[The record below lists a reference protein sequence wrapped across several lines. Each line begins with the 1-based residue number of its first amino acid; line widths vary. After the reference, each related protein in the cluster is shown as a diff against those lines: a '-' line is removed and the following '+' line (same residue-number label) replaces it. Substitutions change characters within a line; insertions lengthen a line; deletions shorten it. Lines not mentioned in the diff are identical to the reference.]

1 MKQFFQDTSAA
12 EAARVHAGLTERF
25 IRLVEEELA
34 RTTDGFVRE
43 SLLES
48 IEEMHG
54 IRRVYCAAAGQ
65 RRLRLVG

>member
-1 MKQFFQDTSAA
+1 MKNFFHNGSAA
-12 EAARVHAGLTERF
+12 EAARIHAGLTERF
-25 IRLVEEELA
+25 IRLAEEEMA

-43 SLLES
+43 SLQES
-48 IEEMHG
+48 IEEMYG